1 MALRTLAVV
10 VVVVLAGCG
19 SMAADPDPE
28 PTRTLS
34 PAPVPETATPAASP
48 LPPGLSG
55 GGIADVDALVRAH
68 VDALDGRSF
77 TLRVRERHDDL
88 TGFRVLRVESADRYY
103 FHDATVSVAGNRTA
117 FVDGE
122 HRYSRSTR
130 EGLQYDL
137 GPAVNRSAAYGWLVA
152 LPVRTPLSVGN
163 ASVYETRVGDERRYE
178 VRIDRAV
185 HPRFESFRN
194 YSVRATVHPDGFV
207 SRLTVSYVR
216 VGGNGR
222 TNVTRRVRYSNV
234 GTTTVDRPTWVER
247 RWRTDPTPRRLDAR

>member
-1 MALRTLAVV
+1 VALRTFAVV

-19 SMAADPDPE
+19 SMAADPEPK

-55 GGIADVDALVRAH
+55 GGIADIDALVRAH

-88 TGFRVLRVESADRYY
+88 AGFRVLRVESADRYY
-103 FHDATVSVAGNRTA
+103 FHDAAVTVAGNRTA

-122 HRYSRSTR
+122 YRYSRSTR
-130 EGLQYDL
+130 EGVQYEL
-137 GPAVNRSAAYGWLVA
+137 GPSVNRSTAYGWLVD
-152 LPVRTPLSVGN
+152 LPIRTPLSVGN
-163 ASVYETRVGDERRYE
+163 ASVSETRVAGERRYE
-178 VRIDRAV
+178 VSIDRAV
-185 HPRFESFRN
+185 HPRFDSFRN
-194 YSVRATVHPDGFV
+194 YSVRATVGPDGFV

-216 VGGNGR
+216 VGQEGR
-222 TNVTRRVRYSNV
+222 TNVTRRVRYSDV

-247 RWRTDPTPRRLDAR
+247 RWGTDPTPRRLDAS